1 MSRYW
6 ILSSVFSVSID
17 ITMWLFFSL
26 LIWWISWFLNIEL
39 IFIPGINWTWSW
51 CILPFMY
58 CWILFANILRIFT
71 SVFMKNFFSFLSL
84 SGFCISVI
92 AVSESKLPSVL
103 SSSVSWKRLYRIGVN
118 SLKVWYN
125 SLVKLSELGYISF
138 GNFKIANSVY
148 LILIRYTN

>member
-1 MSRYW
+1 M
-6 ILSSVFSVSID
+6 
-17 ITMWLFFSL
+17 
-26 LIWWISWFLNIEL
+26 
-39 IFIPGINWTWSW
+39 
-51 CILPFMY
+51 
-58 CWILFANILRIFT
+58 
-71 SVFMKNFFSFLSL
+71 FMKNFFFLSVFIWFL
-84 SGFCISVI
+84 LI

-103 SSSVSWKRLYRIGVN
+103 LLLFPGRDCIEFGVN